1 MLDWL
6 KELHSPEGITKIIST
21 GGLWAL
27 VAIIFAETG
36 LLAGFFLPGDSLLI
50 TAGILA
56 NPGNEKY
63 IPGFDIY
70 ELTLILTVAAILG
83 DQLNFTIGRK
93 IGEKIWERPDSR
105 FYKRRHMERAHDF
118 YVKHGALA
126 IVAARWVPILRT
138 FVPFAAGVAEMPR
151 RSFAV
156 WNAVGATAWIV
167 SMLWAGYFLGGT
179 RYAKRLD
186 QIILIVIAVSFLPIV
201 IGALKGWLQSRS
213 AKVPEPGA
221 AT

>member
-6 KELHSPEGITKIIST
+6 KELHSAEGITKIISA

-56 NPGNEKY
+56 NPDNPQY
-63 IPGFDIY
+63 IAGFNIY
-70 ELTLILTVAAILG
+70 EMTLILTVAAIAG

-93 IGEKIWERPDSR
+93 VGEKIWERPDSR
-105 FYKRRHMERAHDF
+105 FYKRKHMERAHDF

-151 RSFAV
+151 RSFAI
-156 WNAVGATAWIV
+156 WNAVGATLWIV
-167 SMLWAGYFLGGT
+167 SMLWIGYFLGAT
-179 RYAKRLD
+179 PLAKKLD
-186 QIILIVIAVSFLPIV
+186 RIIVIVVVVSFLPIA
-201 IGALKGWLQSRS
+201 IGMLKGWLQSRA
-213 AKVPEPGA
+213 AKESQPGA
-221 AT
+221 PA